1 MRILSIHKKLSMERF
16 QEFELHYKFNGIK
29 KTAVVNVMHV
39 PNMFAK
45 GFPLV
50 RVCLTPHSKNPD
62 LLLYYQLNNNPEFFS
77 YQLPLHTHQI
87 QLISGNI
94 SVMDES
100 ISEVIE
106 EALIRKMQDL
116 DFR

>member
-1 MRILSIHKKLSMERF
+1 MERF
-16 QEFELHYKFNGIK
+16 QEFELHYKFNGIT

-45 GFPLV
+45 GFPVV

-77 YQLPLHTHQI
+77 YQLSIHSHQVE
-87 QLISGNI
+87 LISGNI
-94 SVMDES
+94 RILEES

-106 EALIRKMQDL
+106 EALIQKLQEL
-116 DFR
+116 N